1 MNKRRIIKSL
11 INKNINKIN
20 YFIKKIC
27 ILKNKLKITTKFHQ
41 WVIFPHL
48 KQFFQLQK
56 KIQMDK

>member
-20 YFIKKIC
+20 YFIKKIY

-41 WVIFPHL
+41 
-48 KQFFQLQK
+48 
-56 KIQMDK
+56 